1 MSFLKPSEEIRW
13 LLREVRPFLRL
24 QGVYLGTL
32 FLSSILGLA
41 DPLIVKWI
49 VDEIIPWRREEML
62 LVAGGTFFAIFVF
75 RYSLSGLGS
84 ILDFYTSER
93 VAFNI
98 RLKLL
103 RHLQRLSAHYH
114 DNVSVGDIL
123 FRVEQDASKSA
134 SISGQVV
141 TTVIRVTTTTLLTL
155 LIMLFLSWKLTFFI
169 LPLVPALL
177 FLRRFVYP
185 RLRSSSDE
193 LQRLSGLRSGFLQ
206 DHLASI
212 PQVQLLNQEARERR
226 RFLGFANS
234 VLESQV
240 RQRSWDVFLMIASVL
255 VSVAGIAL
263 SLTYGGFQVLNGSL
277 TLGGLIA
284 FYTYVTRFFDP
295 LQSLASLYSSV
306 QAANASIRRL
316 RQVFTIQ
323 SEVQEK
329 PDPETLPGDAPT
341 QVEFRSVSFS
351 YGERRVLEDI
361 NLLFEPGE
369 RVALVGESGCGKSTL
384 VRLLTRLY
392 DVKSGQILL
401 NGANVK
407 NLRLRN
413 LRSLVSLVP
422 QDPVLFDVTLREN
435 LLYGK
440 PSATARELEEAMA
453 IAQLE
458 DVVARIGFEEP
469 VGPRGARL
477 SGGERQRVAL
487 ARAIL
492 RKSRIL
498 VLDESTSALDSHTEQ
513 RLLRC
518 LEEVTRDRTV
528 ILVAHRLSVAM
539 WAHRIVVLAGGRV
552 FEQGSHRQLYLA
564 GGLYRR
570 LCEEQLRGD
579 ETTGEV

>member
-1 MSFLKPSEEIRW
+1 VSFLKPSEEIRW